1 MDDSLLN
8 SNTEDGLLDVM
19 RRFFTRMRLF
29 GLYLKLTKCHVKKEI
44 TWLGHRISAD
54 GVAVDP
60 DKVKYL
66 EAIRDPQ
73 NAAELQ
79 QYLAML
85 LWLKG
90 RLPGYN
96 AVTKPMQDA
105 LNCVLKGTS
114 RNKTAG
120 KKVQLNTIGWG
131 LLEEKIFMESKQLLR
146 NAVMVAHVNHDMHMG
161 LFCDASDTG

>member
-1 MDDSLLN
+1 MRKLLEGKMEPVIHLKEQQTEYDKLPKRIKDSPRDNLLRSGVLQYLDDSLLY
-8 SNTEDGLLDVM
+8 SDTEDGPLDVM

-29 GLYLKLTKCHVKKEI
+29 GLYLKPTKCHVKKEI

-60 DKVKYL
+60 DKVKCL
-66 EAIRDPQ
+66 EAIREPR

-90 RLPGYN
+90 RLPGYKDRKS
-96 AVTKPMQDA
+96 V
-105 LNCVLKGTS
+105 V
-114 RNKTAG
+114 
-120 KKVQLNTIGWG
+120 
-131 LLEEKIFMESKQLLR
+131 
-146 NAVMVAHVNHDMHMG
+146 
-161 LFCDASDTG
+161 